1 MGSTPSVSTLLVQP
15 LVHAL
20 ASPPAR
26 DALLVAADLTPELLA
41 DPDARVSPAQFR
53 AAWGEGVR
61 LSREPRLAL
70 AIAAS
75 LPSGALGIVEYVCR
89 SAPTVGDAL
98 AQWVRYLNLLND
110 AVKVGLVEDGDQ
122 ACVRV
127 LEESD
132 FPVPPSH
139 ELCWA
144 LLAKRTAEFTGAS
157 VRVRT
162 VEFTHRVADG
172 EPYERWFAAPVRF
185 GASMTQLVFERRAL
199 DVPLATSDP
208 NLLGILSR
216 RADELSTR
224 AGEPPLTVQVRRV
237 LAPAFRSNDAQIDR
251 VARKLGLTARSLQRR
266 LKDEG
271 SSFQEIREGAK
282 RVLAQ
287 RYLDDDLAI
296 TEISFLLGFS
306 EPSAFFRAFKRW
318 TGLTPIE
325 SRTMRRAAVR
335 DSSGAARH

>member
-1 MGSTPSVSTLLVQP
+1 
-15 LVHAL
+15 
-20 ASPPAR
+20 
-26 DALLVAADLTPELLA
+26 
-41 DPDARVSPAQFR
+41 
-53 AAWGEGVR
+53 
-61 LSREPRLAL
+61 
-70 AIAAS
+70 
-75 LPSGALGIVEYVCR
+75 
-89 SAPTVGDAL
+89 
-98 AQWVRYLNLLND
+98 
-110 AVKVGLVEDGDQ
+110 
-122 ACVRV
+122 
-127 LEESD
+127 
-132 FPVPPSH
+132 
-139 ELCWA
+139 
-144 LLAKRTAEFTGAS
+144 
-157 VRVRT
+157 
-162 VEFTHRVADG
+162 
-172 EPYERWFAAPVRF
+172 
-185 GASMTQLVFERRAL
+185 MTQLVFERRSL

-271 SSFQEIREGAK
+271 SSFQEIREEAK

-325 SRTMRRAAVR
+325 GRTMRRAAVR